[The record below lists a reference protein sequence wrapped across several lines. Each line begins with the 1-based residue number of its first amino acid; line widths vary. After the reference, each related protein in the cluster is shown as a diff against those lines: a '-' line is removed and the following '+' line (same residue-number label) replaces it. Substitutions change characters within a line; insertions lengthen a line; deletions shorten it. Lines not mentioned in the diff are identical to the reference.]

1 MTIAYTPKQ
10 PRRVLLLDSPRL
22 DALRSLT
29 MPYDAEMLGWDELR
43 SAAVR
48 VYPSAVVMLDP
59 FVGDGPE
66 IDPRALE
73 LIADC
78 GAVPVVAMVP
88 FREPYFESVRALLR
102 HGLADIADADLENTP
117 DAIRLRLKA
126 VHAQPLKR
134 RVDGALSRFTSANAR
149 TLLAA
154 TAEVAAD
161 GGSALD
167 LGAAFASSER
177 TVAGWCEREALPTPR
192 RLLAW
197 LRVLLAVL
205 LLEDAC
211 RSVPAAAKGAGYA
224 SDYTLRRALRDLL
237 GDGAGTR
244 AHSFAQAMD
253 TFNAELRE
261 LREAARRRARGSRA
275 A

>member
-1 MTIAYTPKQ
+1 
-10 PRRVLLLDSPRL
+10 
-22 DALRSLT
+22 
-29 MPYDAEMLGWDELR
+29 
-43 SAAVR
+43 
-48 VYPSAVVMLDP
+48 VVLDP

-66 IDPRALE
+66 IDPRAPE

-78 GAVPVVAMVP
+78 RAVPVVAMVP
-88 FREPYFESVRALLR
+88 FRASYHESVRTLLR
-102 HGLADIADADLENTP
+102 AGLADVADAELENTA
-117 DAIRLRLKA
+117 DAIRLRLRA

-149 TLLAA
+149 TLIVAA
-154 TAEVAAD
+154 AEVVAD

-167 LGAAFASSER
+167 LGAVFASRER

-197 LRVLLAVL
+197 LRVLLAAL
-205 LLEDAC
+205 LLEEPR
-211 RSVPAAAKGAGYA
+211 RSVPAAATGAGYA
-224 SDYTLRRALRDLL
+224 SDYALRRALRDML
-237 GDGAGTR
+237 GAAAGTR
-244 AHSFAQAMD
+244 AHSFAWAMD